1 MGKKKF
7 RKIARKILE
16 EFYSFEI
23 TSPRRINV
31 YTLAK
36 AMGLDIRYAHLSKNI
51 KVKVR
56 SKLFFDSRDI
66 TVYDEYGNEKIIA
79 VTKPTMFVD
88 ESIKDK
94 VEEYNAIVHECVHD
108 YLHNL
113 FYELQSHYRRMV
125 NAKIPEFNDYNYSK
139 TQRTSVKWMEVQANA
154 IPRYIQMP
162 PEQTEEVILDFFDR
176 LVGEPDWE
184 DYRHLIDH
192 IKGKFGTARN
202 AAKRMAVELGWKEIR
217 GVYVYNIAGYVEDYD
232 VDERKYLYGDR
243 RDRRQ
248 NCSAFRRLGFCAGDT
263 HHLHGH

>member
-1 MGKKKF
+1 M
-7 RKIARKILE
+7 E

-113 FYELQSHYRRMV
+113 FYELQISAVDMHKE
-125 NAKIPEFNDYNYSK
+125 N
-139 TQRTSVKWMEVQANA
+139 
-154 IPRYIQMP
+154 
-162 PEQTEEVILDFFDR
+162 LDSS
-176 LVGEPDWE
+176 E
-184 DYRHLIDH
+184 LISYPM
-192 IKGKFGTARN
+192 ITN
-202 AAKRMAVELGWKEIR
+202 EII
-217 GVYVYNIAGYVEDYD
+217 NF
-232 VDERKYLYGDR
+232 
-243 RDRRQ
+243 Q
-248 NCSAFRRLGFCAGDT
+248 N
-263 HHLHGH
+263 